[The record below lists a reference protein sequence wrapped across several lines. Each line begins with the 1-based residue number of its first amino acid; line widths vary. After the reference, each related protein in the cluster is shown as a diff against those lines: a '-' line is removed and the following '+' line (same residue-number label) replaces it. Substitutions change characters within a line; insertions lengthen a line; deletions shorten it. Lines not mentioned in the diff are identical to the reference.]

1 MEQIS
6 QPLWKHA
13 GGGGEGRGLGRLK
26 HRISTRPAFLGLLVG
41 GTDI

>member
-1 MEQIS
+1 MEQTS

-13 GGGGEGRGLGRLK
+13 GEGRGLGRLK